1 MKESY
6 TYRGIYDKGELG
18 RINDVLKTQREL
30 FLEEEESQDTT
41 KDKVSKYFLV
51 LVGLGTIILL
61 TKVVSK
67 WKK

>member
-30 FLEEEESQDTT
+30 FLEEEEKQDTT
-41 KDKVSKYFLV
+41 KDKVGKYFLV

>member
-18 RINDVLKTQREL
+18 RINDVLNTQREL
-30 FLEEEESQDTT
+30 FLEEEDKQDTT

-61 TKVVSK
+61 TKVVS
-67 WKK
+67 

>member
-1 MKESY
+1 MKDKY

-18 RINDVLKTQREL
+18 RINDVLSTQREL
-30 FLEEEESQDTT
+30 FLKEEEKQDTT

-51 LVGLGTIILL
+51 LVGLGTIILI